1 MEHPL
6 LMFRNVVIATALILC
21 CLGSKILE
29 ACRKSYIKLR
39 YEQYKGMSVKAHLN
53 IMNSTY
59 KCKTDVDIED
69 TERTAN
75 Y

>member
-1 MEHPL
+1 
-6 LMFRNVVIATALILC
+6 MFRNVVIATALILC